1 MCRASP
7 CAIRQNTAMPQAHP
21 NPVRNATAERN
32 KAPILDVLQR
42 VLPGTGT
49 VLEVASG
56 TGQHV
61 VYFARALPELSW
73 QPSDAESRALAWIES
88 LVDASALANVRMPLR
103 LDVHEQPW
111 PLRRVDAVVCI
122 NMIHIAPWTATQ
134 ALFRG
139 VDSVLDAAGP
149 LVLYGPYRRDGLHTA
164 PSNEAFDL
172 DLKARNSHW
181 GVRDLGEVEAEA
193 GKYGFALDEV
203 VEMPANNLTVVFRRG

>member
-1 MCRASP
+1 MW
-7 CAIRQNTAMPQAHP
+7 
-21 NPVRNATAERN
+21 
-32 KAPILDVLQR
+32 
-42 VLPGTGT
+42 LPGTGT

-61 VYFARALPELSW
+61 VHFARALPELNW

-122 NMIHIAPWTATQ
+122 NMIHIAPWTATE

-149 LVLYGPYRRDGLHTA
+149 LVLYGPYRRDGRHTA
-164 PSNEAFDL
+164 PSNDVFDAN
-172 DLKARNSHW
+172 LKARNAEW

-193 GKYGFALDEV
+193 GKYGLALDEV